1 MLRKFD
7 PVRVIEGFKPLVHFL
22 SASRENEAAAKMLSK
37 RRQLSPVVANVN

>member
-22 SASRENEAAAKMLSK
+22 SASGENGVAKCSQREDNYHLLLQM
-37 RRQLSPVVANVN
+37 